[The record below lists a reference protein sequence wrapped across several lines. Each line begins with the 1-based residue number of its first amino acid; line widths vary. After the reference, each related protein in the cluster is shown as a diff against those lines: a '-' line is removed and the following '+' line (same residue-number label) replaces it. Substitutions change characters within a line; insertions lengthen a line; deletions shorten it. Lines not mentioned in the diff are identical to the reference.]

1 MKQQTANNIHALFT
15 GTALFILFLVP
26 APASAVQ
33 ISVAPNNPSCSSNSS
48 PPCFTTISAAVANAN
63 VGDSILVEPGTY
75 TERITLP
82 GPNTIASIA
91 GRVTAA
97 TILTG
102 GGSGTII
109 MANQNSNTIIKNFTF
124 TNAVQGIQ
132 IANGAALTV
141 SGNVFQNITDSAVF
155 VDDPSSTILNN
166 SFRSNTTA
174 ISSSANL
181 VIKNNIFSGNTNAL
195 LPRLSLVPTLVSYCD
210 FHNNANNGIT
220 VDPSS
225 TTSTNIPNANQ
236 PSTDPLFV
244 NPNTNPPG
252 LDLHLQAGSPCIN
265 TGSDVN
271 AVPPSSTN
279 KDIGAYGGGSMD
291 NVPSSVTSLTTSLTG
306 TSSVSLSWSQNLDY
320 NVQGYRIYY
329 GNTSGQYTGTDAVDS
344 LGNPLPS
351 PIDAKNVTSFVISGL
366 TTTVS
371 APTSAPAI
379 LSVEPSNERLLVSW
393 TAVPGSTSYNITYQE
408 IFPSTGPVLQVNTGG
423 NVQSYA
429 LTGLTNGVWYVIQV
443 SAVAQSAHYFAVT
456 SYYQLSGASPG
467 LAWESAYSPEQ
478 AIFIGAAQEGPQSSQ
493 VQGAPDEIIPA
504 PNLMKKS
511 GCFIATAA
519 YDSADA
525 PAVRTLRN
533 FRDRYLVSNAAG
545 RAFVRWYYRI
555 SPGLAARLNA
565 HPALKPFVRIALQP
579 LVALAYLT
587 TGAPPALAALLSA
600 ALAAAALL
608 VLRRRRAAIHHAPE
622 DRAA

>member
-1 MKQQTANNIHALFT
+1 MHVKQQTANNIHALFT

-75 TERITLP
+75 TETITLP

-109 MANQNSNTIIKNFTF
+109 MANQNSNTIIRNFTF
-124 TNAVQGIQ
+124 TNAVRGIQ

-141 SGNVFQNITDSAVF
+141 TGNVFYNISDSAVY
-155 VDDPSSTILNN
+155 VDDASSSIVNN
-166 SFRSNTTA
+166 SFRGNITA

-181 VIKNNIFSGNTNAL
+181 VIKNNIFSVNTNAL
-195 LPRLSLVPTLVSYCD
+195 LPRLLATLTLVTYCD

-236 PSTDPLFV
+236 TATDPLFV
-244 NPNTNPPG
+244 NPNTTPSS
-252 LDLHLQAGSPCIN
+252 LDLHLQTGSPCIN
-265 TGSDVN
+265 TGSDMN
-271 AVPPSSTN
+271 AVPPNSTN
-279 KDIGAYGGGSMD
+279 KDMGAYGGSSMD
-291 NVPSSVTSLTTSLTG
+291 TVPFSVTGLTTSLTG
-306 TSSVSLSWSQNLDY
+306 TSSVTLSWSQNLDY

-329 GNTSGQYTGTDAVDS
+329 GNSSGQYTGTDAVDS
-344 LGNPLPS
+344 AGNPLPS

-371 APTSAPAI
+371 APTSAPTI
-379 LSVEPSNERLLVSW
+379 ISVEPSNQRLLVSW
-393 TAVPGSTSYNITYQE
+393 TAVPGATSYNITYQE

-423 NVQSYA
+423 SQQSYA

-467 LAWESAYSPEQ
+467 VAWESAYSPEQ
-478 AIFIGAAQEGPQSSQ
+478 VIFIGSAQEGPQSNQ

-504 PNLMKKS
+504 PYLKKS

-519 YDSADA
+519 YDSPDA
-525 PAVRTLRN
+525 PAVRVLRN
-533 FRDRYLVSNAAG
+533 FRDRYLASNAAG

-565 HPALKPFVRIALQP
+565 HPALKPFVRMALEP
-579 LVALAYLT
+579 LVALAYLA
-587 TGAPPALAALLSA
+587 TGAPPALAALLSP
-600 ALAAAALL
+600 ALAVAAVLA
-608 VLRRRRAAIHHAPE
+608 LRRRRAAISSRP
-622 DRAA
+622 